1 MKVRWL
7 GHAGFEIEISEK
19 RILIDPWLTGNPVAK
34 NKPGEFKE
42 VDVILVTHDHGDH
55 LGDAIEIAKNTGAV
69 FVGIYEL
76 SQYALSQGVKD
87 TVGMNIGGSTI
98 VKDLKVIMVP
108 AFHSCERGAPVGF
121 VIQHGD
127 ESVYHAG
134 DTSLFADMKLIGE
147 LYKPKLALLP
157 IGSHFTMGPLE
168 AAKATELIKPKV
180 VIPMHYNTFP
190 VIKQDPHEFE
200 KLVKKFAPD
209 VKVIVAEVGKWIEI

>member
-168 AAKATELIKPKV
+168 AAKAVELLKPKYA
-180 VIPMHYNTFP
+180 IPMHYNTFD
-190 VIKQDPHEFE
+190 VIKADPNEFA
-200 KLVKKFAPD
+200 KYVKDRGLETQIVILKPGD
-209 VKVIVAEVGKWIEI
+209 VFEF